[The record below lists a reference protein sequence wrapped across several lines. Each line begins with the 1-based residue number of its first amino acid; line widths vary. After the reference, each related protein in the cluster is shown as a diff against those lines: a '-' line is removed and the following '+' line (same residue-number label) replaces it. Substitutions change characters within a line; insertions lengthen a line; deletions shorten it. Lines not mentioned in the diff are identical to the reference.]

1 MTDFGVTDTGF
12 VKKTLPDILAALR
25 AAQHAS
31 PEIGPNMDLSDL
43 APLGQVN
50 GTVGSEIAELWEIG
64 QEAFASFDPEQA
76 ADYALTALSS
86 LTGTPRRAATY
97 SVSPVTLT
105 LDAGADVP
113 AGSLVAVLGRPDLL
127 FALDTQVQNL
137 TASPD
142 DFDTTATCTQSG
154 PIVAN
159 AGTLTVIVNAVSG
172 WTAVTN
178 ATDAEQGRVADNDIT
193 LRQRRADQLALRGG
207 STVAAIRAD
216 LLDVETHPELDG
228 ISEVLVLEN
237 TTDAYNAEGLPP
249 HSFEV
254 VLDDGVVPTVDND
267 DIAQSI
273 FETRPAGIPSF
284 GDETGDALDENGV
297 TRAELFSR
305 ADLLDVYVD
314 LTLTVG
320 PNFPS
325 DGNDQV
331 QAAIVAKGSELK
343 IGGDVI
349 ALQIRAAA
357 LGVSGV
363 TDVPTFAIGFSPAPT
378 LADNLPVGTRQRA
391 VFDTSRITGL

>member
-1 MTDFGVTDTGF
+1 MTFGVTSSGF
-12 VKKTLPDILAALR
+12 VKKTLPDILASLR

-31 PEIGPNMDLSDL
+31 PEIGPSMDLSDL

-50 GTVGSEIAELWEIG
+50 GTVGSEISELWEMG

-86 LTGTPRRAATY
+86 LTGTPRRTATA

-113 AGSLVAVLGRPDLL
+113 AGSLIAVDGRPDIL
-127 FALDTQVQNL
+127 FALDERVQNL
-137 TASPD
+137 TASPA
-142 DFDTTATCTQSG
+142 DFDTTATCTQPG
-154 PIVAN
+154 PVAAN
-159 AGTLTVIVNAVSG
+159 AGSLTVIVNAVSG

-178 ATDAEQGRVADNDIT
+178 ATDAEQGRVADSDIT

-207 STVAAIRAD
+207 STIAAIRAD

-237 TTDAYNAEGLPP
+237 TTDSYSVEGLPP

-254 VLDDGVVPTVDND
+254 VLDDGVVPTVDD
-267 DIAQSI
+267 GAIAQSI

-284 GDETGDALDENGV
+284 GSVAGDAVDENGD
-297 TRAELFSR
+297 TRVEHFSR

-314 LTLTVG
+314 LTLTTG
-320 PNFPS
+320 PNYPA
-325 DGNDQV
+325 DGDDQV
-331 QAAIVAKGSELK
+331 RAAIVAKGSELK

-357 LGVSGV
+357 LSVSGV
-363 TDVPTFAIGFSPAPT
+363 TDVPTFAIGFSASPT
-378 LADNLPVGTRQRA
+378 LSDNLTVGTRQRA